1 MAQSILGMHDGIE
14 QSLLELHTQEMG
26 RDFRRESLFDHL
38 VRYLPS
44 TGHALDVGC
53 GTGFM
58 IEKLCQRGLT
68 VTGLE
73 TSPPLLD
80 FAKNQMA
87 KLGHTATLV
96 DKGILEA
103 GDFAPV
109 DVVLCLDVIE
119 HIEDEDST
127 ITWLHHHLQKNGW
140 LFVTVPA
147 MPWLWSEYDDDAHH
161 FRRYTRDRLENILS
175 KKFEIKYLT
184 YFNTHLFP
192 PIACVRL
199 LQNMGALNLAGRD
212 KEVGSQGITNA
223 ILRAIFASE
232 KIWIPRLKL
241 PFGVSILAVA
251 RRSASGS
258 T

>member
-1 MAQSILGMHDGIE
+1 MREEFYRQEAQLAEHHWWSSARRKILRKVMQKYILSDPLQEI
-14 QSLLELHTQEMG
+14 LEVGCSTGSNFPML
-26 RDFRRESLFDHL
+26 SLFGKLTALEVNETAAAICKDRFPDINLLHQPIP
-38 VRYLPS
+38 V
-44 TGHALDVGC
+44 ALDRK
-53 GTGFM
+53 F
-58 IEKLCQRGLT
+58 
-68 VTGLE
+68 
-73 TSPPLLD
+73 
-80 FAKNQMA
+80 
-87 KLGHTATLV
+87 
-96 DKGILEA
+96 
-103 GDFAPV
+103 
-109 DVVLCLDVIE
+109 DVICAFDVIE

-212 KEVGSQGITNA
+212 KEVGSQGIKNA

-232 KIWIPRLKL
+232 TIWIPRLKL

-258 T
+258 A